1 LQDAPLM
8 SLSGPIFSSINVRT
22 PVSQGAANSD
32 ESPSNVTTSVDTPA
46 VKVNLSS
53 AGKAASSASSRNSDI
68 EQSGLPESV
77 QKILKAVRELQR
89 NIQETMDQLQKVLSD
104 KSLTYDERQTK
115 ATALQTVLGMLQRQ
129 VSNSTADLSILMNQ
143 LQSSDSDKIKAGI
156 LVMAQM

>member
-1 LQDAPLM
+1 M
-8 SLSGPIFSSINVRT
+8 SLSGPIFSGINVRSPAAPT
-22 PVSQGAANSD
+22 VGTSEESRRTVST
-32 ESPSNVTTSVDTPA
+32 VVDTPA
-46 VKVNLSS
+46 VKVDLSS

-77 QKILKAVRELQR
+77 QKILKAIRELQR
-89 NIQETMDQLQKVLSD
+89 KIQETMEQIQKVLND
-104 KSLTYDERQTK
+104 KSLSYDERQTQ

-143 LQSSDSDKIKAGI
+143 MQSSDSDKIKAGI

>member
-1 LQDAPLM
+1 M
-8 SLSGPIFSSINVRT
+8 SLSGPVFNGINVRT
-22 PVSQGAANSD
+22 PVAQTAANAD
-32 ESPSNVTTSVDTPA
+32 ESTRNVTAPVETPA
-46 VKVNLSS
+46 VKVDLSS
-53 AGKAASSASSRNSDI
+53 AGKAASSASSRNADI

-89 NIQETMDQLQKVLSD
+89 KIQETMEQLQKVLSD

-129 VSNSTADLSILMNQ
+129 ISNSTADLSILMNQ

-156 LVMAQM
+156 LVMAKM